1 MLKLL
6 QFIDQLPLEKP
17 EGKLHD
23 WVINVNF
30 LSNNIIS
37 DTYSRENIM
46 RMNKT
51 KHERRN
57 VLIFYQILLTYSL
70 RKCMEIS
77 LENLYVDIGMKELSL
92 SFITSV
98 CRQYKFFT
106 FVRLFPFC

>member
-6 QFIDQLPLEKP
+6 HFIDQLPLEKP

-37 DTYSRENIM
+37 NTYSRENIM

-57 VLIFYQILLTYSL
+57 VLIFYQILSTYSL
-70 RKCMEIS
+70 RKYMEFS
-77 LENLYVDIGMKELSL
+77 LEN
-92 SFITSV
+92 F
-98 CRQYKFFT
+98 
-106 FVRLFPFC
+106 

>member
-1 MLKLL
+1 
-6 QFIDQLPLEKP
+6 
-17 EGKLHD
+17 
-23 WVINVNF
+23 
-30 LSNNIIS
+30 
-37 DTYSRENIM
+37 M

-57 VLIFYQILLTYSL
+57 VLIFYQILSTNSLT
-70 RKCMEIS
+70 KCMEIS

-98 CRQYKFFT
+98 CRQFKFFS